1 MVEPAVLIVNMS
13 GMPLLGTQEKG
24 ELEALILGKLEK
36 HYKQHGPMSLLEPG
50 LRIVVTSGGV
60 ELATRPQHDSLA
72 QVETRSLFTALCYL
86 AADGTQAM
94 PHESLEPLAT
104 EATSSLAAQINKL
117 LGS

>member
-1 MVEPAVLIVNMS
+1 MVEHGALIVNMS

-24 ELEALILGKLEK
+24 ELEALILGKLER

-60 ELATRPQHDSLA
+60 ELATRPQDAIA

-94 PHESLEPLAT
+94 PHESLLPLAT

-117 LGS
+117 LGT